1 VELPHRYPFRLMD
14 RVGPDRVRFELS
26 GGSFWLRGDRSLPS
40 AFCAEI
46 VAQAA
51 ASLLAGPEES
61 ARERWLAGIDRLEL
75 RRPLRAGEQLEVRVR
90 SEARFAGITKISGEI
105 FAGDGKVAEATL
117 LLA

>member
-1 VELPHRYPFRLMD
+1 MD

-26 GGSFWLRGDRSLPS
+26 GGSYWLRGDRCLPA

-51 ASLLAGPEES
+51 ASLLAPGSKAP
-61 ARERWLAGIDRLEL
+61 RERWLAGIDRLEVA
-75 RRPLRAGEQLEVRVR
+75 RPLRAGERLEVRVR
-90 SEARFAGITKISGEI
+90 PEAQFAGISRISGEI
-105 FAGDGKVAEATL
+105 FADDGKVAEATL